1 MEEVEA
7 TLLEGGISWLAE
19 TILENLAETD
29 KLGAWI
35 RQVGLADDTKKLRSE
50 IERVEAVVADVKGR
64 AIENRSLARS
74 LGRLRELL
82 YDADD
87 AVDELDYFRLH
98 QQVQGD
104 ACQGAP
110 GSVDGH
116 GGGAEQTERPLGN
129 AGEGEA
135 SGSAGT
141 RRSGV
146 WQHFEIVEEKNG
158 KPAKAKCIDCHT
170 VVKCGSDNGTSVLH
184 NHRNSGKC
192 KRKRGGATDQPPN
205 LPSASEGVVING
217 NSAATGNSVGRKRMR
232 TEGASADHVAA
243 NSHPWNKTEISNR
256 IKQMTHLLQEA
267 MNEVLQ
273 LRGLDYFASS
283 NIHQSTTSDQ
293 LLGTSGLLQR
303 KMYGRVEEKN
313 SIIKLMTEAEA
324 NSITVVPIV
333 GIGGIG
339 KTGLAQFVYN
349 HPTVESLFQQKIWVW
364 VSNNFDKVRI
374 TGDMLD
380 FVGQEKHER
389 SCSFPKLQEI
399 LMNRMKSKRFL
410 LILDDVWDSMNN
422 YRLNKLLAP
431 FKANNAKGNVILV
444 TTRIW
449 SVAKRIGTVEP
460 IKFGALD
467 KEDSWLL
474 FKSCAFGDQNH
485 EPTGVLST
493 IGQKLIDKLE
503 GNPLAVETAG
513 ELLSEHHTVDHWNNI
528 LKNED
533 WKSLQLSGGIMPSL
547 KRSYDQLAY
556 RLQQCFLYCSIF
568 PRSYQFC
575 GQDLVR
581 IWISLGFVRCRHSN
595 KRLEEIGEGYLT
607 LLVNSGLF
615 QQVQREESSPESQP
629 CYVMCGL
636 MHDFARLISRTDFAT
651 IDGKQCTEIL
661 PTIRHLSILTD
672 SAFCKDQDGN
682 IVRNKR
688 FEERLQ
694 TLATYSNKLRTL
706 VLIGQYD
713 CFFFQSLVRVFQKAQ
728 NLRVM
733 HIDAEYAGFNSFLC
747 EKVNHIHLRYIKL
760 RAVEEDGALPQVL
773 SRFYHLQVLDMG
785 SDANPTIFNGI
796 HNLVSLRHLVAQKG
810 VCSYITSIGKM
821 TSLQE
826 LHDFRVQ
833 KSSGFEISQ
842 LLSMNELV
850 NLVVSRLKRVR
861 SQQEACGASLKDK
874 QHLERLDLSWRD
886 ANDGYYSD
894 MSNENEHDSDMGSES
909 ESDSDSSS
917 ENENDSDMMFEASMD
932 IETEGERLPMIDI
945 DGSQRLEHF
954 RDMASEV
961 LEGLEPHHGLKYL
974 RISGYNGSTSPTW
987 LPSSLT
993 CLQTLHLEK
1002 CGKWQI
1008 LPLERL
1014 GLLLKLV
1021 LIKMRNATELSI
1033 PSLEELVLIA
1043 LPSLNTCSCTS
1054 IRNLN
1059 SSLKVLKI
1067 KNCPVLKV
1075 FPLFEICQK
1084 FEIERTSSWLP
1095 HLSKLTIYNCPLS
1108 CVHSSLP
1115 PSSIVSKLLI
1125 GKVSTLP
1132 TVRGSSSGTLII
1144 GLHPDEVDD
1153 DDGLEDSDQLK
1164 TLDDKVL
1171 LFHNLRFLTSLAIYG
1186 CRNLATISI
1195 ESLRQL
1201 VCLKSLELYGCP
1213 KLFSSDVPPELT
1225 CEYMSGANH
1234 SALPSLE
1241 CLDIED
1247 CGITGKWL
1255 SLMLQH
1261 VQALQE
1267 LSLKDCQQITRLS
1280 IGEEENSQPNLMSAM
1295 EDPSL
1300 GYPDR
1305 DKLLRLPLNLISS
1318 LKKVS
1323 ITCCDDLTFDG
1334 SKVDFAG
1341 FTSLEELVISACP
1354 KLLSFLAHN
1363 DGNDEQS
1370 NGRWFL
1376 PLSLGGLEIG
1386 YVDSLKTLQ
1395 PCFPEN
1401 LTSLKKLKVW
1411 ENQSLTS
1418 LQLHSCTA
1426 LQELIIQSCESL
1438 NSLEGLQWLG
1448 NLRLLQAHRCLS
1460 GYGEYGRCTLPQS
1473 LEELYI
1479 HEYSQETLQ
1488 PCFSGNLTLLRKLH
1502 AHRCLSGHGEDGRCI
1517 LPQSLEELFISEYSQ
1532 ETLQPCFSGN
1542 LTHLKK
1548 LQVKGNSS
1556 LVSLQLHSC
1565 TSLEE
1570 LIIQSCESLSS
1581 LDGLQLLGN
1590 LRLLQAHRCLSG
1602 HGEDG
1607 RCILPQS
1614 LEELFIS
1621 EYSLET
1627 LQPCFQMNL
1636 SCLKKIEVL
1645 DTASLKSLQ
1654 LQSSTALEH
1663 LRIKWCASLATL
1675 EGLQFLHALKHL
1687 EVFRCPGLPPYLGSL
1702 SGQGYEL
1709 CLRLERL
1716 DIDDP
1721 SILTT
1726 SFCKH
1731 LTSLQRLE
1739 LNYCGSEVA
1748 RLTDE
1753 QERALQLLLSLQEL
1767 RFGSF
1772 YNLIDLPAG
1781 LHSLPSLKR
1790 LEIWWCRSIARL
1802 PEMGLPPSLEELDI
1816 LGCSKELVQQCR
1828 TLASK
1833 LKVSITC
1840 CDDLTFY
1847 GSKEDFARFTSL
1859 EELVIS
1865 QCPKLIS
1872 SWVHTDG
1879 NDEQAN
1885 GRLFL
1890 PLSLGELEIADDD
1903 CLKTLRPCF
1912 PGNPTRLKK
1921 LEVWRNQSLTSLQL
1935 HSCTSLQVLIIQSCK
1950 SLNSLEGLQSL
1961 GNLRLLRAE
1970 RCLIGY
1976 GEYGRC
1982 ILQQSLEELYIS
1994 EYSQETLQPCF
2005 EMNFTC
2011 LKKLEVSGTAS
2022 LKYLELQS
2030 CTALE
2035 HLKIE
2040 SCASLA
2046 TLQGLQFL
2054 HALRHLEVFRC
2065 PILPPY
2071 LGSLSGQGDELCP
2084 RLERLKIDDP
2094 SILTTS
2100 FCKHLTSLQ
2109 RLELNHCGSEVARLT
2124 DEQERALQLLTS
2136 LKKLQFGSC
2145 YNLMDLPAGLHS
2157 LPSLKR
2163 LEIERCLFIAR
2174 LPVKGLPPSLE
2185 ELDISYCSK
2194 ELAQQCRT
2202 LASKLKVK
2210 IDWRYVN

>member
-636 MHDFARLISRTDFAT
+636 MHDFARLISRTDCAT

-1014 GLLLKLV
+1014 GLLVKLV

-1095 HLSKLTIYNCPLS
+1095 HLSKLTIYNCPLLR
-1108 CVHSSLP
+1108 VHSSLP
-1115 PSSIVSKLLI
+1115 PSSIVSKISI

-1132 TVRGSSSGTLII
+1132 TVRGSSSGTLRI

-1153 DDGLEDSDQLK
+1153 DDGLEDSDQLI

-1201 VCLKSLELYGCP
+1201 VCLKSLKLYGCP
-1213 KLFSSDVPPELT
+1213 KLFSSNVPPELT

-1241 CLDIED
+1241 RLDIED

-1261 VQALQE
+1261 AQALQE
-1267 LSLKDCQQITRLS
+1267 LSLEGCQQITGLS

-1300 GYPDR
+1300 GYPGEDE
-1305 DKLLRLPLNLISS
+1305 LMRLPLNLLSS

-1323 ITCCDDLTFDG
+1323 ITLC
-1334 SKVDFAG
+1334 
-1341 FTSLEELVISACP
+1341 
-1354 KLLSFLAHN
+1354 N
-1363 DGNDEQS
+1363 D
-1370 NGRWFL
+1370 
-1376 PLSLGGLEIG
+1376 I
-1386 YVDSLKTLQ
+1386 
-1395 PCFPEN
+1395 
-1401 LTSLKKLKVW
+1401 
-1411 ENQSLTS
+1411 
-1418 LQLHSCTA
+1418 
-1426 LQELIIQSCESL
+1426 
-1438 NSLEGLQWLG
+1438 
-1448 NLRLLQAHRCLS
+1448 
-1460 GYGEYGRCTLPQS
+1460 
-1473 LEELYI
+1473 
-1479 HEYSQETLQ
+1479 
-1488 PCFSGNLTLLRKLH
+1488 
-1502 AHRCLSGHGEDGRCI
+1502 
-1517 LPQSLEELFISEYSQ
+1517 
-1532 ETLQPCFSGN
+1532 
-1542 LTHLKK
+1542 
-1548 LQVKGNSS
+1548 
-1556 LVSLQLHSC
+1556 
-1565 TSLEE
+1565 
-1570 LIIQSCESLSS
+1570 
-1581 LDGLQLLGN
+1581 
-1590 LRLLQAHRCLSG
+1590 
-1602 HGEDG
+1602 
-1607 RCILPQS
+1607 
-1614 LEELFIS
+1614 
-1621 EYSLET
+1621 
-1627 LQPCFQMNL
+1627 
-1636 SCLKKIEVL
+1636 
-1645 DTASLKSLQ
+1645 
-1654 LQSSTALEH
+1654 
-1663 LRIKWCASLATL
+1663 
-1675 EGLQFLHALKHL
+1675 
-1687 EVFRCPGLPPYLGSL
+1687 
-1702 SGQGYEL
+1702 
-1709 CLRLERL
+1709 
-1716 DIDDP
+1716 
-1721 SILTT
+1721 
-1726 SFCKH
+1726 
-1731 LTSLQRLE
+1731 
-1739 LNYCGSEVA
+1739 
-1748 RLTDE
+1748 
-1753 QERALQLLLSLQEL
+1753 
-1767 RFGSF
+1767 
-1772 YNLIDLPAG
+1772 
-1781 LHSLPSLKR
+1781 
-1790 LEIWWCRSIARL
+1790 
-1802 PEMGLPPSLEELDI
+1802 
-1816 LGCSKELVQQCR
+1816 
-1828 TLASK
+1828 
-1833 LKVSITC
+1833 
-1840 CDDLTFY
+1840 TFY
-1847 GSKEDFARFTSL
+1847 
-1859 EELVIS
+1859 
-1865 QCPKLIS
+1865 
-1872 SWVHTDG
+1872 H
-1879 NDEQAN
+1879 
-1885 GRLFL
+1885 
-1890 PLSLGELEIADDD
+1890 
-1903 CLKTLRPCF
+1903 
-1912 PGNPTRLKK
+1912 
-1921 LEVWRNQSLTSLQL
+1921 
-1935 HSCTSLQVLIIQSCK
+1935 
-1950 SLNSLEGLQSL
+1950 
-1961 GNLRLLRAE
+1961 
-1970 RCLIGY
+1970 
-1976 GEYGRC
+1976 
-1982 ILQQSLEELYIS
+1982 
-1994 EYSQETLQPCF
+1994 
-2005 EMNFTC
+2005 
-2011 LKKLEVSGTAS
+2011 
-2022 LKYLELQS
+2022 
-2030 CTALE
+2030 
-2035 HLKIE
+2035 
-2040 SCASLA
+2040 
-2046 TLQGLQFL
+2046 
-2054 HALRHLEVFRC
+2054 
-2065 PILPPY
+2065 
-2071 LGSLSGQGDELCP
+2071 
-2084 RLERLKIDDP
+2084 
-2094 SILTTS
+2094 
-2100 FCKHLTSLQ
+2100 
-2109 RLELNHCGSEVARLT
+2109 
-2124 DEQERALQLLTS
+2124 
-2136 LKKLQFGSC
+2136 
-2145 YNLMDLPAGLHS
+2145 
-2157 LPSLKR
+2157 
-2163 LEIERCLFIAR
+2163 
-2174 LPVKGLPPSLE
+2174 
-2185 ELDISYCSK
+2185 
-2194 ELAQQCRT
+2194 
-2202 LASKLKVK
+2202 
-2210 IDWRYVN
+2210 